1 MEVKKRRRY
10 SKEFREDVVNMIKTG
25 DKSVPEISR
34 ELEIAEAVIYRW
46 YKKSQGDNEIR
57 TENVIDRDK
66 EIRELRKRLA
76 EVEEERDILK
86 KAVSIFSRQ
95 GKSK

>member
-10 SKEFREDVVNMIKTG
+10 SKEFKEDVVNMIKTG
-25 DKSVPEISR
+25 DKRVSELSR
-34 ELEIAEAVIYRW
+34 ELDIAEAMIYRW
-46 YKKSQGDNEIR
+46 YKKSNEDKGKEVGIS
-57 TENVIDRDK
+57 EGGK